1 LRLELR
7 ETELSTFS
15 QEISRKERFWRCL
28 AMNQKNNL
36 IIGLIIAGVV
46 VMSANVDAD
55 PRDFVEGLPN
65 IGIMLQEITEVDSS
79 LFVTAFW
86 SMLETIE
93 MAFIGTVVGVAI
105 ALPLSLLAA
114 RNLNN
119 KFVYVPIRALL
130 AAIRT
135 FPSILW
141 AILFVIIVGL
151 GPFAGVLAIIM
162 YTVGFI
168 AKLQYEAIEA
178 IDADPMDAV
187 GAIGVSK
194 LQLIRFVVLPESAS
208 HLLSQILYIF
218 DYNIRQTSIL
228 GLVGAGGIGFYI
240 INYIKFFEY
249 GKAAVFML
257 VVLAT
262 VLIIELVSV
271 RIRDKY
277 IVKSQRGMQVKA

>member
-1 LRLELR
+1 V
-7 ETELSTFS
+7 
-15 QEISRKERFWRCL
+15 
-28 AMNQKNNL
+28 NQKNNL

-46 VMSANVDAD
+46 VMSVNVDAD

-86 SMLETIE
+86 AMLETIE

-114 RNLNN
+114 RNLNR
-119 KFVYVPIRALL
+119 KFVYIPIRALL
-130 AAIRT
+130 AATRT

-141 AILFVIIVGL
+141 AILFVIVVGL

-178 IDADPMDAV
+178 VDADPMDAV

-262 VLIIELVSV
+262 VLIIEWVSV
-271 RIRDKY
+271 RVRDKY
-277 IVKSQRGMQVKA
+277 IVKSQRGMQVKS

>member
-1 LRLELR
+1 
-7 ETELSTFS
+7 
-15 QEISRKERFWRCL
+15 
-28 AMNQKNNL
+28 MNPKNNL
-36 IIGLIIAGVV
+36 LIGAIIAVIVVTSYDVGVEPI
-46 VMSANVDAD
+46 A
-55 PRDFVEGLPN
+55 FFEGLPN
-65 IGIMLQEITEVDSS
+65 LGIIAKEMTEFESEHWG
-79 LFVTAFW
+79 TAFW
-86 SMLETIE
+86 AMLETIE

-119 KFVYVPIRALL
+119 KFVYVPVRALL
-130 AAIRT
+130 ATIRT